1 MNKKRRNV
9 VIALMLVTFLA
20 AFEGT
25 VVSTAMPTIAK
36 DLNGYSL
43 ISWVFSAYLLT
54 SAVSTPVYG
63 KLSDLFGRKKIL
75 TIGII
80 IFLIGTTLSGIS
92 TTMLYLIISRA
103 IQGLGA
109 GAILTLTYTI
119 IGDLFTVSEK
129 AKMQGW
135 LSTIWGIASVAGP
148 FVGGAIL
155 FKLSWHWIFF
165 VNIPFGL
172 IGIYMIN
179 ANLVEN
185 IEKKKATIDYP
196 GVLFLTISIVSLLI
210 ACLESSDLKLFV
222 PCLIITI
229 VSIIIFY
236 FIEKKS
242 KEPLVPFH
250 IFTKPI
256 VLSNLVC
263 FIVSMV
269 LIAIQ
274 SYLPIYTQNVLGFD
288 PLISGLFLA
297 PISISWFL
305 SSFVLAKT
313 IPKYGDKK
321 NILIANLIIIIGLII
336 VYLLNQS
343 SGPIVLLIIAMLILG
358 FGFGG
363 VMTTVIIVAQD
374 AVSPKEIGVSTS
386 TTTLI
391 RTLGQTIGVSI
402 FGSVLNV
409 GISNHFKSLGMN
421 YITPNNLDNAQSL
434 FHLSMTEVQS
444 GFFSG
449 IHDIFA
455 ALLIISIIALIL
467 AILIPNK
474 IKKA

>member
-1 MNKKRRNV
+1 MDKKKRNV

-25 VVSTAMPTIAK
+25 VVSTAMPTIAE
-36 DLNGYSL
+36 DLNGYAL

-54 SAVSTPVYG
+54 SAISTPIYG

-75 TIGII
+75 SIGII
-80 IFLIGTTLSGIS
+80 IFLIGTTLSGFS
-92 TTMLYLIISRA
+92 QTMVYLIISRS

-119 IGDLFTVSEK
+119 IGDLFSVSEK

-155 FKLSWHWIFF
+155 FRLSWHWIFF

-172 IGIYMIN
+172 IGIYMLN
-179 ANLVEN
+179 ANLKETVIKRKVN
-185 IEKKKATIDYP
+185 IDYA
-196 GVLFLTISIVSLLI
+196 GVLFLTIAIVALLF
-210 ACLESSDLKLFV
+210 ACLENSNIEYFTTFI
-222 PCLIITI
+222 IITI
-229 VSIIIFY
+229 ISIIIFY
-236 FIEKKS
+236 FIEKKAQ
-242 KEPLVPFH
+242 EPLVPFN

-256 VLSNLVC
+256 ILSNLVC
-263 FIVSMV
+263 FLVSMI

-274 SYLPIYTQNVLGFD
+274 SYLPIYTQDVLGYN

-297 PISISWFL
+297 PISFTWFL

-321 NILIANLIIIIGLII
+321 NIIVATIIIILGLIA
-336 VYLLNQS
+336 VYFLNLS
-343 SGPIVLLIIAMLILG
+343 NPIALLIIAMLILG

-363 VMTTVIIVAQD
+363 IMTTVIIVAQE
-374 AVSPKEIGVSTS
+374 AVQPNEIGVSTS

-402 FGSVLNV
+402 FGSVLNL
-409 GISNHFKSLGMN
+409 GISNHFKSLGLS
-421 YITPNNLDNAQSL
+421 YITPSNLDKAHDL
-434 FHLSMTEVQS
+434 FHIPLEEVQV

-449 IHDIFA
+449 VHNIFII
-455 ALLIISIIALIL
+455 LLIIAVICFIFSL
-467 AILIPNK
+467 LIPKK
-474 IKKA
+474 INPKN